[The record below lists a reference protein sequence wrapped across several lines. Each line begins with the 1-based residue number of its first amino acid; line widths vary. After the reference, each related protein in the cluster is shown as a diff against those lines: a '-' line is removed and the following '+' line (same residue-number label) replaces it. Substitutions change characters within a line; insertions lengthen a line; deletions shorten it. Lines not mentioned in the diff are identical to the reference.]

1 MNDKRKLSA
10 VLYGLLVVT
19 PSILMISII
28 SGACYRI
35 FNTPL
40 DTSSNDLGVAGI
52 GMLVLHPIIF
62 GLKGAIEGIIVGG
75 VLVLALILI
84 TGLLIFL
91 RQRKQSK
98 LPPTINN
105 QSD

>member
-40 DTSSNDLGVAGI
+40 DTSSNDLGAGI
-52 GMLVLHPIIF
+52 GMLVLHPIIC

-84 TGLLIFL
+84 TGLFIFL

-98 LPPTINN
+98 LPPTVNN